1 MSVDVAPGEAAA
13 IFLVREPWP
22 SRATGVSLA
31 SGRLEAGDTLLVASR
46 MNEGGVVF
54 ADGME
59 HDRLDFAWGRVL
71 HVSVAARQLRFVP
84 GKAPAA
90 SPPLPPVQRPS
101 RPARVQRPA
110 AAAAP
115 RGRPVPVAAAARPK
129 ATGQPRVRVRL
140 LVLLLGLGALWLL
153 FPA

>member
-13 IFLVREPWP
+13 VFLVREPWP

-115 RGRPVPVAAAARPK
+115 RGRPVPVAAARPK